1 MSWKKPFSLSKKS
14 NYPSSIRK
22 VVSKKFCPKNFS
34 SICDR
39 KKNSMALKY
48 LKRIEKFKVF
58 GFFLW
63 IPHKHWFLLSFL
75 YIQQW
80 LASSLDKSTKLF
92 FWKIKKWQKL
102 YLYEASIKEIRKP
115 RCFFSWIVHGVWVFL
130 QILVRLWF
138 FYT

>member
-1 MSWKKPFSLSKKS
+1 MSWKKPFSLFKWS

-22 VVSKKFCPKNFS
+22 VVSKKFRPKNFS

-48 LKRIEKFKVF
+48 LKRIEKFKVV

-63 IPHKHWFLLSFL
+63 IPHKHWFLLQFL
-75 YIQQW
+75 YVQQW

-92 FWKIKKWQKL
+92 FWKKKWQIF
-102 YLYEASIKEIRKP
+102 YLYEAYIKEIRKS
-115 RCFFSWIVHGVWVFL
+115 RCFLSWIVHGVWFFL